1 MADNGPGI
9 SPDQRDLVFERFHR
23 GADNSAPGAGLGLA
37 IVKQAC
43 MRLGGSVHIA
53 DGLDYKGCQFVVRI
67 PIVSNN
73 G

>member
-1 MADNGPGI
+1 MTD
-9 SPDQRDLVFERFHR
+9 VMKR
-23 GADNSAPGAGLGLA
+23 GGVNNACWKVGLA

-43 MRLGGSVHIA
+43 MRLGGSVHLS
-53 DGLDYKGCQFVVRI
+53 DEMDRKGCQFVVRI